1 MGAILGGVLGGMQK
15 SVFRFLSRHS
25 DAVELENDNYLLRL
39 PRYSDFNQ
47 WHKLRAESRRFLEP
61 WEPTWRHDELTEA
74 AYRAR
79 IIRGKQEYSS
89 GQAIPLFIFLRE
101 NTTLVGGITIGY
113 IRRGAAQSCMIG
125 YWMGERYS
133 GQGHMFAA
141 LQLVIPY
148 IFSGL
153 ELHRIEAACIPDN
166 ERSMRLLQKA
176 GFQREGHLRGYL
188 KINGQWR
195 DHVMFS
201 RLASDTNPNRSFDQR

>member
-1 MGAILGGVLGGMQK
+1 MPK
-15 SVFRFLSRHS
+15 SVFRFLSRQP
-25 DAVELENDNYLLRL
+25 DTIELEGTDHILRL
-39 PRYSDFNQ
+39 PRYSDFSQ
-47 WHKLRAESRRFLEP
+47 WQKLRAESRRFLEP
-61 WEPTWRHDELTEA
+61 WEPTWRHDELTEG

-79 IIRGKQEYSS
+79 VVRGKQEYNS
-89 GQAIPLFIFLRE
+89 GQAVPLLVFKQD
-101 NTTLVGGITIGY
+101 NKTLLGGLTVGY
-113 IRRGAAQSCMIG
+113 IRRGAAQSCMVG

-141 LQLVIPY
+141 LEIVIPY

-153 ELHRIEAACIPDN
+153 ELHRIEAACIPEN
-166 ERSMRLLQKA
+166 ERSVRLLQKA

-201 RLASDTNPNRSFDQR
+201 RLATDTDPLGKTTS

>member
-1 MGAILGGVLGGMQK
+1 MSK
-15 SVFRFLSRHS
+15 SVFRFLSRQPAAIELKS
-25 DAVELENDNYLLRL
+25 AVHLLRL

-61 WEPTWRHDELTEA
+61 WEPTWRHDELTEGS
-74 AYRAR
+74 YRAR
-79 IIRGKQEYSS
+79 VIRGKKEYNS
-89 GQAIPLFIFLRE
+89 GQAIPLFIFLKE
-101 NTTLVGGITIGY
+101 EMTLLGGLTIGY
-113 IRRGAAQSCMIG
+113 VRRGAAQSCMIG
-125 YWMGERYS
+125 YWMGERHS

-166 ERSMRLLQKA
+166 ERSMRLLEKA
-176 GFQREGHLRGYL
+176 GFQREGYLRGYL

-201 RLASDTNPNRSFDQR
+201 RLESDSDLTRKSLSL